1 MIHRERIPL
10 NVKEHSSRKHH
21 SSSES
26 IAHILAFDLARVS
39 NTFRSLIEGL
49 HLRHHWIRHPMVSKY
64 YWSKIISSH
73 NRLHYTAKQYEISWK
88 AASFLFENI
97 WLFYTDFFLF
107 TIIWVLVKVLVAA
120 GLEPWNFE
128 RNWDC
133 SIAYTDGR
141 TYLCVNR
148 MKTWT
153 RND

>member
-64 YWSKIISSH
+64 YWSKNISSH
-73 NRLHYTAKQYEISWK
+73 NRLHYTAKECEISWK
-88 AASFLFENI
+88 CRIISLWKYLI
-97 WLFYTDFFLF
+97 ISYRFFV
-107 TIIWVLVKVLVAA
+107 TIIWVLVAA

-133 SIAYTDGR
+133 SIVHTDGRTR